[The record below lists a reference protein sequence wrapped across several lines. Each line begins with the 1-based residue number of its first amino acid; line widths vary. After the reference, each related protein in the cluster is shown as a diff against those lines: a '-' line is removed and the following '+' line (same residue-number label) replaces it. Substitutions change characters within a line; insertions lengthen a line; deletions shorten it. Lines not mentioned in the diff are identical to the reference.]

1 MAIDRESTEQRNSA
15 LERQNQLLERQLEAL
30 SRASDL
36 SNTLL
41 DTLKEELGVQTR
53 RTTNE
58 QSLLEINK
66 KINKEINNQ
75 KFGLS
80 NVATVQKQ
88 ITKNETLIQS
98 AQVQQRSLQQSLLDK
113 SKRQAVIQARSAANY
128 LAQLAKI
135 QDEIDQIN
143 KAAERGE
150 AIDFEKLQTLENQQS
165 KLDAQLDNAF
175 KGLDTDGRRLA
186 TTISQVNTLER
197 VNDKRQKELDILKEI
212 EHTLGVT
219 GKILNLISKV
229 PGLGK
234 FAQDAYA
241 AVIEEQKALKESG
254 EEIMDQYETI
264 RFAAGKLGEG
274 IRDTINDPLTI
285 GIFLFEELGRAASEV
300 DSRVT
305 GLQKQLGLGRVA
317 SAGIS
322 FDFKQLTYSTSDAF
336 ITTQKLYESF
346 SAFSDELG
354 FAVDYS
360 GQTLETFTTLNKR
373 LGLATK
379 EAAALTTLFKL
390 QGDNTEDQLG
400 NLTKQIGAF
409 NTLNGKAFDT
419 KQTLN
424 EIASTSASIQVSL
437 KLSAEDLAAA
447 VLEAKKLGLNL
458 EQVDKIADSLLN
470 FETSITNELKAELLI
485 GKEINLERARLLA
498 LNNDLEGVAKEL
510 ADQNVGFFEF
520 SKMNRIQQQ
529 AIAEA
534 MGMSRDE
541 MSQML
546 LNQQRQLMTNEEIS
560 SQLEGQEL
568 SNFKQLTF
576 QESLNTAL
584 EKMRDIFTTIAE
596 GPIGIIAGFFADM
609 LSNSYVLHAVLG
621 AITASLAKAAFLSA
635 KTLVKSIGTAIAAIF
650 EGNAKFGP
658 AGLAIAGA
666 GVGALLA
673 GLAKA
678 STASQSVQDGIAP
691 SSKGPFTIMDS
702 YGGMAVTAKGD
713 GIVASPNINRS
724 SGANNE
730 EQRRTNMLLEKLLAK
745 DSNVYMDSQRVGTA
759 LSMGKS
765 RL

>member
-1 MAIDRESTEQRNSA
+1 MREE
-15 LERQNQLLERQLEAL
+15 
-30 SRASDL
+30 
-36 SNTLL
+36 
-41 DTLKEELGVQTR
+41 
-53 RTTNE
+53 
-58 QSLLEINK
+58 
-66 KINKEINNQ
+66 KIK
-75 KFGLS
+75 
-80 NVATVQKQ
+80 
-88 ITKNETLIQS
+88 
-98 AQVQQRSLQQSLLDK
+98 
-113 SKRQAVIQARSAANY
+113 ARSAANY
-128 LAQLAKI
+128 FNLLNQTQKELDDIDKQLQAGN
-135 QDEIDQIN
+135 EIDY
-143 KAAERGE
+143 ER
-150 AIDFEKLQTLENQQS
+150 LRTLKDQQ
-165 KLDAQLDNAF
+165 KTYDEQLDSVLA
-175 KGLDTDGRRLA
+175 GLSTDGKRLA
-186 TTISQVNTLER
+186 TTLAQKTALESINEDRKEELATLE
-197 VNDKRQKELDILKEI
+197 QI

-234 FAQDAYA
+234 FAQDAYS
-241 AVIEEQKALKESG
+241 AVMEEQKALKEAG
-254 EEIMDQYETI
+254 KDIMDQYQTI
-264 RFAAGKLGEG
+264 EFASRKLGEG
-274 IRDTINDPLTI
+274 IKDTLNDPLTV
-285 GIFLFEELGRAASEV
+285 GIFLFEEIGRAASEV

-322 FDFKQLTYSTSDAF
+322 FDFKQLTYSTNDAF

-346 SAFSDELG
+346 SEFSNELG

-409 NTLNGKAFDT
+409 NTLNGRAFDT

-437 KLSAEDLAAA
+437 KLSAQDLADA

-458 EQVDKIADSLLN
+458 EQVDKIADSLLQ

-485 GKEINLERARLLA
+485 GKDINLERARLLA

-510 ADQNVGFFEF
+510 ADQNIGFFEF

-541 MSQML
+541 MSGML

-560 SQLEGQEL
+560 AQLEGQEL

-609 LSNSYVLHAVLG
+609 LSNSVVLHGVLG
-621 AITASLAKAAFLSA
+621 ALTARMGVLAIKSGA
-635 KTLVKSIGTAIAAIF
+635 TLVKSIGTAIAAIF
-650 EGNAKFGP
+650 GENAKFGP
-658 AGLAIAGA
+658 LGLAVSGA
-666 GVGALLA
+666 AVGALFA
-673 GLAKA
+673 ALAKA
-678 STASQSVQDGIAP
+678 SSTAQSVQDGIAP

-702 YGGMAVTAKGD
+702 YGGMAVTTKGD

-724 SGANNE
+724 SGASNE
-730 EQRRTNMLLEKLLAK
+730 EQRRTNMLLERLLAK
-745 DSNVYMDSQRVGTA
+745 DSNLYMDSQRVGTA

>member
-1 MAIDRESTEQRNSA
+1 MAIDRESTEQRNAA
-15 LERQNQLLERQLEAL
+15 LERQNQLLERQIDAL

-36 SNTLL
+36 SNSLL
-41 DTLKEELGVQTR
+41 DTLKEELGIQTR
-53 RTTNE
+53 RTTGE

-80 NVATVQKQ
+80 NSTTVQKQ
-88 ITKNETLIQS
+88 IDTNNKLIN
-98 AQVQQRSLQQSLLDK
+98 ASLVTSNSLAKDIT
-113 SKRQAVIQARSAANY
+113 RQEQIKARSAANY
-128 LAQLAKI
+128 FNLLSKTQLEL
-135 QDEIDQIN
+135 DEIEKQ
-143 KAAERGE
+143 
-150 AIDFEKLQTLENQQS
+150 AIAGNNIDYDRLRTLKDELKLYDE
-165 KLDAQLDNAF
+165 QLDITL
-175 KGLDTDGRRLA
+175 GTLSTDGRRLA
-186 TTISQVNTLER
+186 TTLAQRTALEQINEDRRDELETLE
-197 VNDKRQKELDILKEI
+197 KI
-212 EHTLGVT
+212 EHSVGVT
-219 GKILNLISKV
+219 GKILNLIGNV

-234 FAQDAYA
+234 FAQDAYQ
-241 AVIEEQKALKESG
+241 AVIEEQKALKEAG
-254 EEIMDQYETI
+254 EDIMSEFKTI
-264 RFAAGKLGEG
+264 EFASKKLGEG
-274 IRDTINDPLTI
+274 IADTLNDPLTV
-285 GIFLFEELGRAASEV
+285 GLFLFNEIGRAITEV

-305 GLQKQLGLGRVA
+305 GLQKQLGLSRIA

-322 FDFKQLTYSTSDAF
+322 LDFKQLTFSTSDAF

-346 SAFSDELG
+346 AAFSEELG

-379 EAAALTTLFKL
+379 EAAVLTTLFKL
-390 QGDNTEDQLG
+390 QGNDTENQLG
-400 NLTKQIGAF
+400 NLVKQIGAF
-409 NTLNGKAFDT
+409 NTINGTAFDT

-437 KLSAEDLAAA
+437 KLSAEDLATA
-447 VLEAKKLGLNL
+447 VLESRKLGLNL
-458 EQVDKIADSLLN
+458 EQVDKIADSLLQ

-485 GKEINLERARLLA
+485 GRDINLERARLLA
-498 LNNDLEGVAKEL
+498 INNDLEGVAKEL
-510 ADQNVGFFEF
+510 ADQNIGFFEF
-520 SKMNRIQQQ
+520 SNLNRIQQQ

-541 MSQML
+541 MSKML

-596 GPIGIIAGFFADM
+596 GPLGMVAGLFADI
-609 LSNSYVLHAVLG
+609 LSNSYAVNAILG
-621 AITASLAKAAFLSA
+621 AITITLARQAFLSGA
-635 KTLVKSIGTAIAAIF
+635 TLAKSIGIAIASIYSKA
-650 EGNAKFGP
+650 
-658 AGLAIAGA
+658 AGLGPVGFALAGGA
-666 GVGALLA
+666 TAALLTA
-673 GLAKA
+673 VAKSSA
-678 STASQSVQDGIAP
+678 TAQAVEDGIAP
-691 SSKGPFTIMDS
+691 SSKGPFTIMDN
-702 YGGMAVTAKGD
+702 YGGMAVTTQGD
-713 GIVASPNINRS
+713 NLVATPNINNS
-724 SGANNE
+724 PVANND
-730 EQRRTNMLLEKLLAK
+730 EQRRTNMLLEKLLSK

>member
-41 DTLKEELGVQTR
+41 DTLKEELGIRTR

-66 KINKEINNQ
+66 RINKEINNQ

-80 NVATVQKQ
+80 NTATVSKQ
-88 ITKNETLIQS
+88 ITKNNELINS
-98 AQVQQRSLQQSLLDK
+98 SLKAAK
-113 SKRQAVIQARSAANY
+113 SISRDINREEQIKARSAANY
-128 LAQLAKI
+128 FNLLNQTQKELDDIEKQLLAGNEIDYERLRTLKTQ
-135 QDEIDQIN
+135 QDEYDQ
-143 KAAERGE
+143 
-150 AIDFEKLQTLENQQS
+150 
-165 KLDAQLDNAF
+165 QLDSIF
-175 KGLDTDGRRLA
+175 KGLNTDGKRLA
-186 TTISQVNTLER
+186 TTLAQKTALESINEDRKEELATLE
-197 VNDKRQKELDILKEI
+197 QI

-234 FAQDAYA
+234 FAQDAYS
-241 AVIEEQKALKESG
+241 AVMEEQKALKEAG
-254 EEIMDQYETI
+254 KDIMDQYQTI
-264 RFAAGKLGEG
+264 EFASRKLGEG
-274 IRDTINDPLTI
+274 IKDTLNDPLTV
-285 GIFLFEELGRAASEV
+285 GIFLFEEIGRAASEV

-322 FDFKQLTYSTSDAF
+322 FDFKQLTYSTNDAF

-346 SAFSDELG
+346 SEFSNELG

-409 NTLNGKAFDT
+409 NTLNGRAFDT

-437 KLSAEDLAAA
+437 KLSAQDLADA

-458 EQVDKIADSLLN
+458 EQVDKIADSLLQ

-485 GKEINLERARLLA
+485 GKDINLERARLLA

-510 ADQNVGFFEF
+510 ADQNIGFFEF

-541 MSQML
+541 MSGML

-560 SQLEGQEL
+560 AQLEGQEL

-609 LSNSYVLHAVLG
+609 LSNSVVLHGVLG
-621 AITASLAKAAFLSA
+621 ALTARMGVLAIKSGA
-635 KTLVKSIGTAIAAIF
+635 TLVKSIGTAIAAIF
-650 EGNAKFGP
+650 GENAKFGP
-658 AGLAIAGA
+658 LGLAVSGA
-666 GVGALLA
+666 AVGALFA
-673 GLAKA
+673 ALAKA
-678 STASQSVQDGIAP
+678 SSTAQSVQDGIAP

-702 YGGMAVTAKGD
+702 YGGMAVTTKGD

-724 SGANNE
+724 SGASNE
-730 EQRRTNMLLEKLLAK
+730 EQRRTNMLLERLLAK
-745 DSNVYMDSQRVGTA
+745 DSNLYMDSQRVGTA

>member
-1 MAIDRESTEQRNSA
+1 M
-15 LERQNQLLERQLEAL
+15 
-30 SRASDL
+30 
-36 SNTLL
+36 
-41 DTLKEELGVQTR
+41 
-53 RTTNE
+53 
-58 QSLLEINK
+58 
-66 KINKEINNQ
+66 
-75 KFGLS
+75 
-80 NVATVQKQ
+80 
-88 ITKNETLIQS
+88 
-98 AQVQQRSLQQSLLDK
+98 
-113 SKRQAVIQARSAANY
+113 
-128 LAQLAKI
+128 
-135 QDEIDQIN
+135 
-143 KAAERGE
+143 
-150 AIDFEKLQTLENQQS
+150 
-165 KLDAQLDNAF
+165 
-175 KGLDTDGRRLA
+175 
-186 TTISQVNTLER
+186 
-197 VNDKRQKELDILKEI
+197 
-212 EHTLGVT
+212 
-219 GKILNLISKV
+219 
-229 PGLGK
+229 
-234 FAQDAYA
+234 
-241 AVIEEQKALKESG
+241 EEQKALKEAG
-254 EEIMDQYETI
+254 KDIMDQYQTI
-264 RFAAGKLGEG
+264 EFASRKLGEG
-274 IRDTINDPLTI
+274 IKDTLNDPLTV
-285 GIFLFEELGRAASEV
+285 GIFLFEEIGRAASEV

-322 FDFKQLTYSTSDAF
+322 FDFKQLTYSTNDAF

-346 SAFSDELG
+346 SEFSNELG

-409 NTLNGKAFDT
+409 NTLNGRAFDT

-437 KLSAEDLAAA
+437 KLSAQDLADA

-458 EQVDKIADSLLN
+458 EQVDKIADSLLQ

-485 GKEINLERARLLA
+485 GKDINLERARLLA

-510 ADQNVGFFEF
+510 ADQNIGFFEF

-541 MSQML
+541 MSGML

-560 SQLEGQEL
+560 AQLEGQEL

-609 LSNSYVLHAVLG
+609 LSNSVVLHGVLG
-621 AITASLAKAAFLSA
+621 ALTARMGVLAIKSGA
-635 KTLVKSIGTAIAAIF
+635 TLVKSIGTAIAAIF
-650 EGNAKFGP
+650 GENAKFGP
-658 AGLAIAGA
+658 LGLAVSGA
-666 GVGALLA
+666 AVGALFA
-673 GLAKA
+673 ALAKA
-678 STASQSVQDGIAP
+678 SSTAQSVQDGIAP

-702 YGGMAVTAKGD
+702 YGGMAVTTKGD

-724 SGANNE
+724 SGASNE
-730 EQRRTNMLLEKLLAK
+730 EQRRTNMLLERLLAK
-745 DSNVYMDSQRVGTA
+745 DSNLYMDSQRVGTA

>member
-15 LERQNQLLERQLEAL
+15 LERQNQLLERQLESL

-36 SNTLL
+36 SNSLL
-41 DTLKEELGVQTR
+41 DTLKEELGIRTR

-66 KINKEINNQ
+66 RINKEINNQ

-80 NVATVQKQ
+80 NTATVSKQ
-88 ITKNETLIQS
+88 ITKNNELINS
-98 AQVQQRSLQQSLLDK
+98 SLKAAK
-113 SKRQAVIQARSAANY
+113 SISRDINREEQIKARSAADYFNLLNQTQKELDDIEKQL
-128 LAQLAKI
+128 LAGNEIDYERLRTLKTQ
-135 QDEIDQIN
+135 QDEYDQ
-143 KAAERGE
+143 
-150 AIDFEKLQTLENQQS
+150 
-165 KLDAQLDNAF
+165 QLDSIF
-175 KGLDTDGRRLA
+175 KGLNTDGKRLA
-186 TTISQVNTLER
+186 TTLAQKTALESINEDRKEELATLE
-197 VNDKRQKELDILKEI
+197 QI

-234 FAQDAYA
+234 FAQDAYS
-241 AVIEEQKALKESG
+241 AVMEEQKALKEAG
-254 EEIMDQYETI
+254 KDIMDQYQTI
-264 RFAAGKLGEG
+264 EFASRKLGEG
-274 IRDTINDPLTI
+274 IKDTLNDPLTV
-285 GIFLFEELGRAASEV
+285 GIFLFEEIGRAASEV

-322 FDFKQLTYSTSDAF
+322 FDFKQLTYSTNDAF

-346 SAFSDELG
+346 SEFSNELG

-409 NTLNGKAFDT
+409 NTLNGRAFDT

-437 KLSAEDLAAA
+437 KLSAQDLADA

-458 EQVDKIADSLLN
+458 EQVDKIADSLLQ

-485 GKEINLERARLLA
+485 GKDINLERARLLA

-510 ADQNVGFFEF
+510 ADQNIGFFEF

-541 MSQML
+541 MSGML

-560 SQLEGQEL
+560 AQLEGQEL

-609 LSNSYVLHAVLG
+609 LSNSVVLHGVLG
-621 AITASLAKAAFLSA
+621 ALTARMGVLAIKSGA
-635 KTLVKSIGTAIAAIF
+635 TLVKSIGTAIAAIF
-650 EGNAKFGP
+650 GENAKFGP
-658 AGLAIAGA
+658 LGLAVSGA
-666 GVGALLA
+666 AVGALFA
-673 GLAKA
+673 ALAKA
-678 STASQSVQDGIAP
+678 SSTAQSVQDGIAP

-702 YGGMAVTAKGD
+702 YGGMAVTTKGD

-724 SGANNE
+724 SGASNE
-730 EQRRTNMLLEKLLAK
+730 EQRRTNMLLERLLAK
-745 DSNVYMDSQRVGTA
+745 DSNLYMDSQRVGTA

>member
-41 DTLKEELGVQTR
+41 DTLKEELGIQTR
-53 RTTNE
+53 RSTNE

-80 NVATVQKQ
+80 NTATVSKQ
-88 ITKNETLIQS
+88 ITTNQNLIN
-98 AQVQQRSLQQSLLDK
+98 AALKTATSLSRDIN
-113 SKRQAVIQARSAANY
+113 RQEQIKARSAANY
-128 LAQLAKI
+128 FSLLNKTQKEL
-135 QDEIDQIN
+135 DEIEKQLEAGNEIDYERLRTLKDQQ
-143 KAAERGE
+143 AQY
-150 AIDFEKLQTLENQQS
+150 DQ
-165 KLDAQLDNAF
+165 QLDSVLS
-175 KGLDTDGRRLA
+175 GLSSDGRRLA
-186 TTISQVNTLER
+186 TTLAQRTALEQINEDRKEELATLE
-197 VNDKRQKELDILKEI
+197 KI
-212 EHTLGVT
+212 EHSLGVT

-241 AVIEEQKALKESG
+241 AVIEEQKALKEAG

-264 RFAAGKLGEG
+264 GFAAGKLGEG
-274 IRDTINDPLTI
+274 IRDTINDPLTV

-322 FDFKQLTYSTSDAF
+322 FDFKQLTYSTNDAF

-346 SAFSDELG
+346 TAFSDELG

-458 EQVDKIADSLLN
+458 EQVDKIADSLLQ

-485 GKEINLERARLLA
+485 GKDINLERARLLA

-596 GPIGIIAGFFADM
+596 GPIGIIAGFFADL
-609 LSNSYVLHAVLG
+609 LSNAYVLNGVLG
-621 AITASLAKAAFLSA
+621 ALVATMGSLAIKSGV
-635 KTLVKSIGTAIAAIF
+635 TLVKSIGIAIAKIF
-650 EGNAKFGP
+650 EGSFAMGP
-658 AGLAIAGA
+658 LGFAAAGA
-666 GVGALLA
+666 GVAALLTA
-673 GLAKA
+673 LAKS
-678 STASQSVQDGIAP
+678 STTAQSVQDGIAP

-702 YGGMAVTAKGD
+702 YGGMAVTTKGD

-724 SGANNE
+724 SGVNNE

-759 LSMGKS
+759 FSMGKS

>member
-1 MAIDRESTEQRNSA
+1 MAIDRESTEQRNAA

-41 DTLKEELGVQTR
+41 DTLKEELGIRTR

-80 NVATVQKQ
+80 NTATVSKQ
-88 ITKNETLIQS
+88 IQKNNELINASLKTARSISS
-98 AQVQQRSLQQSLLDK
+98 AINREEQIK
-113 SKRQAVIQARSAANY
+113 ARSAANY
-128 LAQLAKI
+128 FSLLNQTQKELDDIEKQLRAGN
-135 QDEIDQIN
+135 EIDY
-143 KAAERGE
+143 ER
-150 AIDFEKLQTLENQQS
+150 LRTLKDQQ
-165 KLDAQLDNAF
+165 KVYDEQLDSVLT
-175 KGLDTDGRRLA
+175 GLSSDGRRLA
-186 TTISQVNTLER
+186 TTLAQKTALESINEDRERELETLE
-197 VNDKRQKELDILKEI
+197 KI
-212 EHTLGVT
+212 EHSLGVT
-219 GKILNLISKV
+219 GKILNLIGKV

-234 FAQDAYA
+234 FAQDAYQS
-241 AVIEEQKALKESG
+241 VIEEQKSLKEAG
-254 EEIMDQYETI
+254 EEIMDQYDTI
-264 RFAAGKLGEG
+264 RFASKKLGEG
-274 IRDTINDPLTI
+274 IKDTLSDPLTV
-285 GIFLFEELGRAASEV
+285 GLFLFEEIGRAASEV

-305 GLQKQLGLGRVA
+305 GIQKQLGLGRIA

-322 FDFKQLTYSTSDAF
+322 VDFKQLTFSTSDAF

-346 SAFSDELG
+346 SAFSEELG

-437 KLSAEDLAAA
+437 KLSAEELAAA
-447 VLEAKKLGLNL
+447 VLESKKLGLNL
-458 EQVDKIADSLLN
+458 EQVDKIADSLLQ

-485 GKEINLERARLLA
+485 GKDINLERARLLA

-560 SQLEGQEL
+560 AQLEGQEL

-584 EKMRDIFTTIAE
+584 EKMRDIFSTIAG
-596 GPIGIIAGFFADM
+596 GPLGMIAGFFADI
-609 LSNSYVLHAVLG
+609 LSNSYAVNAILG
-621 AITASLAKAAFLSA
+621 AITITLGRQAVLSGLTLA
-635 KTLVKSIGTAIAAIF
+635 KSIGTAISAIWSGSAAL
-650 EGNAKFGP
+650 GP
-658 AGLAIAGA
+658 VGWALAGGA
-666 GVGALLA
+666 TAALLTA
-673 GLAKA
+673 VAKSSSA
-678 STASQSVQDGIAP
+678 AQSVQDGIAP

-702 YGGMAVTAKGD
+702 YGGMAVTAQGD
-713 GIVASPNINRS
+713 SIVASPNINRS
-724 SGANNE
+724 SGVSND

-745 DSNVYMDSQRVGTA
+745 DSNLYMDSQRVGTV

>member
-1 MAIDRESTEQRNSA
+1 MAIDRESTEQRNAA
-15 LERQNQLLERQLEAL
+15 LERQNQLLERQLESL

-41 DTLKEELGVQTR
+41 DTLKEELGIRTR

-66 KINKEINNQ
+66 RINKEINNQ

-80 NVATVQKQ
+80 NTATVSKQ
-88 ITKNETLIQS
+88 ITKNNELINS
-98 AQVQQRSLQQSLLDK
+98 SLKAAK
-113 SKRQAVIQARSAANY
+113 SISRDINREEQIKARSAANY
-128 LAQLAKI
+128 FNLLNQTQKELDDIEKQLLAGNEIDYERLRTLKTQ
-135 QDEIDQIN
+135 QDEYDQ
-143 KAAERGE
+143 
-150 AIDFEKLQTLENQQS
+150 
-165 KLDAQLDNAF
+165 QLDSIF
-175 KGLDTDGRRLA
+175 KGLNTDGKRLA
-186 TTISQVNTLER
+186 TTLAQKTALESINEDRKEELATLE
-197 VNDKRQKELDILKEI
+197 QI

-234 FAQDAYA
+234 FAQDAYST
-241 AVIEEQKALKESG
+241 VMEEQKALKEAG
-254 EEIMDQYETI
+254 KDIMDQYQTI
-264 RFAAGKLGEG
+264 EFASRKLGEG
-274 IRDTINDPLTI
+274 IKDTLNDPLTV
-285 GIFLFEELGRAASEV
+285 GIFLFEEIGRAASEV

-322 FDFKQLTYSTSDAF
+322 FDFKQLTYSTNDAF

-346 SAFSDELG
+346 SEFSNELG

-409 NTLNGKAFDT
+409 NTLNGRAFDT

-437 KLSAEDLAAA
+437 KLSAQDLADA

-458 EQVDKIADSLLN
+458 EQVDKIADSLLQ

-485 GKEINLERARLLA
+485 GKDINLERARLLA

-510 ADQNVGFFEF
+510 ADQNIGFFEF

-541 MSQML
+541 MSGML

-560 SQLEGQEL
+560 AQLEGQEL

-609 LSNSYVLHAVLG
+609 LSNSVVLHGVLG
-621 AITASLAKAAFLSA
+621 ALTARMGVLAIKSGA
-635 KTLVKSIGTAIAAIF
+635 TLVKSIGTAIAAIF
-650 EGNAKFGP
+650 GENAKFCP
-658 AGLAIAGA
+658 LGLAVSGA
-666 GVGALLA
+666 AVGALFA
-673 GLAKA
+673 ALAKA
-678 STASQSVQDGIAP
+678 SSTAQSVQDGIAP

-702 YGGMAVTAKGD
+702 YGGMAVTTKGD

-724 SGANNE
+724 SGASNE
-730 EQRRTNMLLEKLLAK
+730 EQRRTNMLLERLLAK
-745 DSNVYMDSQRVGTA
+745 DSNLYMDSQRVGTA

>member
-1 MAIDRESTEQRNSA
+1 MAIDRESTEQRNAA
-15 LERQNQLLERQLEAL
+15 LERQNQLLERQLESL

-41 DTLKEELGVQTR
+41 DTLKEELGIRTR

-66 KINKEINNQ
+66 RINKEINNQ

-80 NVATVQKQ
+80 NTATVSKQ
-88 ITKNETLIQS
+88 ITKNNELINS
-98 AQVQQRSLQQSLLDK
+98 SLKAAK
-113 SKRQAVIQARSAANY
+113 SISRDINREEQIKARSAANY
-128 LAQLAKI
+128 FNLLNQTQKELDDIEKQLQAGN
-135 QDEIDQIN
+135 EIDY
-143 KAAERGE
+143 ER
-150 AIDFEKLQTLENQQS
+150 LRTLKDQQ
-165 KLDAQLDNAF
+165 KTYDEQLDSVLA
-175 KGLDTDGRRLA
+175 GLSTDGKRLA
-186 TTISQVNTLER
+186 TTLAQKTALESINEDRKEELATLE
-197 VNDKRQKELDILKEI
+197 QI

-234 FAQDAYA
+234 FAQDAYS
-241 AVIEEQKALKESG
+241 AVMEEQKALKEAG
-254 EEIMDQYETI
+254 KDIMDQYQTI
-264 RFAAGKLGEG
+264 EFASRKLGEG
-274 IRDTINDPLTI
+274 IKDTLNDPLTV
-285 GIFLFEELGRAASEV
+285 GIFLFEEIGRAASEV

-322 FDFKQLTYSTSDAF
+322 FDFKQLTYSTNDAF

-346 SAFSDELG
+346 SEFSNELG

-409 NTLNGKAFDT
+409 NTLNGRAFDT

-437 KLSAEDLAAA
+437 KLSAQDLADA

-458 EQVDKIADSLLN
+458 EQVDKIADSLLQ

-485 GKEINLERARLLA
+485 GKDINLERARLLA

-510 ADQNVGFFEF
+510 ADQNIGFFEF

-541 MSQML
+541 MSGML

-560 SQLEGQEL
+560 AQLEGQEL

-609 LSNSYVLHAVLG
+609 LSNSVVLHGVLG
-621 AITASLAKAAFLSA
+621 ALTARMGVLAIKSGA
-635 KTLVKSIGTAIAAIF
+635 TLVKSIGTAIAAIF
-650 EGNAKFGP
+650 GENAKFGP
-658 AGLAIAGA
+658 LGLAVSGA
-666 GVGALLA
+666 AVGALFA
-673 GLAKA
+673 ALAKA
-678 STASQSVQDGIAP
+678 SSTAQSVQDGIAP

-702 YGGMAVTAKGD
+702 YGGMAVTTKGD

-724 SGANNE
+724 SGASNE
-730 EQRRTNMLLEKLLAK
+730 EQRRTNMLLERLLAK
-745 DSNVYMDSQRVGTA
+745 DSNLYMDSQRVGTA

>member
-41 DTLKEELGVQTR
+41 DTLKEELGIRTR

-80 NVATVQKQ
+80 NTATVSKQ
-88 ITKNETLIQS
+88 IQKNNELINASLKTARSISS
-98 AQVQQRSLQQSLLDK
+98 AINREEQIK
-113 SKRQAVIQARSAANY
+113 ARSAANY
-128 LAQLAKI
+128 FSLLNQTQKELDDIEKQLQAGN
-135 QDEIDQIN
+135 EIDY
-143 KAAERGE
+143 ER
-150 AIDFEKLQTLENQQS
+150 LRTLKDQQ
-165 KLDAQLDNAF
+165 KTYDEQLDSVLA
-175 KGLDTDGRRLA
+175 GLSTDGKRLA
-186 TTISQVNTLER
+186 TTLAQKTALESINEDRKEELATLE
-197 VNDKRQKELDILKEI
+197 QI

-234 FAQDAYA
+234 FAQDAYS
-241 AVIEEQKALKESG
+241 AVMEEQKALKEAG
-254 EEIMDQYETI
+254 KDIMDQYQTI
-264 RFAAGKLGEG
+264 EFASRKLGEG
-274 IRDTINDPLTI
+274 IKDTLNDPLTV
-285 GIFLFEELGRAASEV
+285 GIFLFEEIGRAASEV

-322 FDFKQLTYSTSDAF
+322 FDFKQLTYSTNDAF

-346 SAFSDELG
+346 SAFSGELG

-390 QGDNTEDQLG
+390 QGDDTEDQLG

-437 KLSAEDLAAA
+437 KLSAEELAAA
-447 VLEAKKLGLNL
+447 VLESKKLGLNL
-458 EQVDKIADSLLN
+458 EQVDKIADSLLQ

-485 GKEINLERARLLA
+485 GKDINLERARLLA
-498 LNNDLEGVAKEL
+498 INNDLEGVAKEL
-510 ADQNVGFFEF
+510 ADQNIGFFEF

-560 SQLEGQEL
+560 AQLEGQEL
-568 SNFKQLTF
+568 ANFKQLTF

-584 EKMRDIFTTIAE
+584 EKMRDIFSTIAE
-596 GPIGIIAGFFADM
+596 GPLGIIAGFFANI
-609 LSNSYVLHAVLG
+609 LSNSIVLHSVLG
-621 AITASLAKAAFLSA
+621 ALTATMGILAIKSGA
-635 KTLVKSIGTAIAAIF
+635 TLVKSIGIAISEIF
-650 EGNAKFGP
+650 GANAKLGP
-658 AGLAIAGA
+658 LGLAVAGA
-666 GVGALLA
+666 SVGGLFAALSQ
-673 GLAKA
+673 A
-678 STASQSVQDGIAP
+678 SGQAQSVQDGIAP

-702 YGGMAVTAKGD
+702 YGGMAVTAQGD
-713 GIVASPNINRS
+713 NIVASPNINRS
-724 SGANNE
+724 SGVSND

-745 DSNVYMDSQRVGTA
+745 DSNLYMDSQRVGTV

>member
-41 DTLKEELGVQTR
+41 DTLKEELGIRTR

-66 KINKEINNQ
+66 RINKEINNQ

-80 NVATVQKQ
+80 NTATVSKQ
-88 ITKNETLIQS
+88 ITKNNELINS
-98 AQVQQRSLQQSLLDK
+98 SLKAAK
-113 SKRQAVIQARSAANY
+113 SISRDINREEQIKARSAADYFNLLNQTQKELDDIEKQL
-128 LAQLAKI
+128 LAGNEIDYERLRTLKTQ
-135 QDEIDQIN
+135 QDEYDQ
-143 KAAERGE
+143 
-150 AIDFEKLQTLENQQS
+150 
-165 KLDAQLDNAF
+165 QLDSIF
-175 KGLDTDGRRLA
+175 KGLNTDGKRLA
-186 TTISQVNTLER
+186 TTLAQKTALESINEDRKEELATLE
-197 VNDKRQKELDILKEI
+197 QI

-234 FAQDAYA
+234 FAQDAYS
-241 AVIEEQKALKESG
+241 AVMEEQKALKEAG
-254 EEIMDQYETI
+254 KDIMDQYQTI
-264 RFAAGKLGEG
+264 EFASRKLGEG
-274 IRDTINDPLTI
+274 IKDTLNDPLTV
-285 GIFLFEELGRAASEV
+285 GIFLFEEIGRAASEV

-322 FDFKQLTYSTSDAF
+322 FDFKQLTYSTNDAF

-346 SAFSDELG
+346 SEFSNELG

-409 NTLNGKAFDT
+409 NTLNGRAFDT

-437 KLSAEDLAAA
+437 KLSAQDLADA

-458 EQVDKIADSLLN
+458 EQVDKIADSLLQ

-485 GKEINLERARLLA
+485 GKDINLERARLLA

-510 ADQNVGFFEF
+510 ADQNIGFFEF

-541 MSQML
+541 MSGML

-560 SQLEGQEL
+560 AQLEGQEL

-609 LSNSYVLHAVLG
+609 LSNSVVLHGVLG
-621 AITASLAKAAFLSA
+621 ALTARMGVLAIKSGA
-635 KTLVKSIGTAIAAIF
+635 TLVKSIGTAIAAIF
-650 EGNAKFGP
+650 GENAKFGP
-658 AGLAIAGA
+658 LGLAVSGA
-666 GVGALLA
+666 AVGALFA
-673 GLAKA
+673 ALAKA
-678 STASQSVQDGIAP
+678 SSTAQSVQDGIAP

-702 YGGMAVTAKGD
+702 YGGMAVTTKGD

-724 SGANNE
+724 SGASNE
-730 EQRRTNMLLEKLLAK
+730 EQRRTNMLLERLLAK
-745 DSNVYMDSQRVGTA
+745 DSNLYMDSQRVGTA